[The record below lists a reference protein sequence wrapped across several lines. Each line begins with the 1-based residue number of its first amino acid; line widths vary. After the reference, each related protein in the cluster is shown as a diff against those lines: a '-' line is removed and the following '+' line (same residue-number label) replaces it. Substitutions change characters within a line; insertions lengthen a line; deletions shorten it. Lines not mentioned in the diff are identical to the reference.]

1 MGTIINTAAVVL
13 GALLGM
19 LLKNGIRPRFRE
31 ILMSALGVS
40 TIFIGASGT
49 LGALPAEKNGTMLL
63 IFSLVLG
70 ALAGE
75 ALKIEER
82 LDSLGGFLRKKL
94 KRENDSAFVEGFVTS
109 SLVICVGA
117 MAVLGA
123 LNDGLTGDYSTLGAK
138 AVLDFVIVAV
148 FASALGLGVLFSAVP
163 LFVYQGT
170 LTLFA
175 RLLEPLMSERLVN
188 NLSLVGSALI
198 FCVGAN
204 LAFGKKFRTG
214 NLLPALLIPVMY
226 ELIF

>member
-1 MGTIINTAAVVL
+1 MGTLINTAAVIA

-19 LLKNGIRPRFRE
+19 LLKKGIKPRFRE

-49 LGALPAEKNGTMLL
+49 LGGFSSEENATLLL

-75 ALKIEER
+75 ALRIEDR
-82 LDSLGGFLRKKL
+82 LDALGEWIKRKT
-94 KRENDSAFVEGFVTS
+94 KRENDSTFVEGFVTS

-123 LNDGLTGDYSTLGAK
+123 LEDGLRGDYSILAAK
-138 AVLDFVIVAV
+138 AILDLVIVMV
-148 FASALGLGVLFSAVP
+148 FASTLGLGVLFSAAP
-163 LFVYQGT
+163 LFVYQGA

-175 RLLEPLMSERLVN
+175 KLLEPLMSERLIA
-188 NLSLVGSALI
+188 NLSFVGSSLI
-198 FCVGAN
+198 FCVGVN
-204 LAFGKKFRTG
+204 LAFGKKFKTG
-214 NLLPALLIPVMY
+214 NLLPALLVPVLY